1 MAENLPS
8 FVCVGGPKC
17 GTTSLYHYL
26 RGHPDVFLPA
36 QKELHYFAVPDLM
49 ERPNGPGMRSVL
61 AGIVKTEA
69 DYRKTYR
76 SSPASAVSGDISPSY
91 LTSPAAPQAI
101 KDLLGNPKIIIMLR
115 DPVDRMF
122 SQYMHLRRSARED
135 LEFEDALAAE
145 PARLAQG
152 WGDMWLYRN
161 GAYSADAVARY
172 FEMFGRDNVMVI
184 LATDMRADTRGVMK
198 QVMEFIGVDSSVEL
212 DLEGEFNKSGMP
224 KSRVIARMIDASPI
238 ATFAKRVIPRELG
251 ASIKRRIQEM
261 NTGPRLI
268 LSDDKR
274 KEYRAEFAEDTRKLE
289 ELIGRSTG
297 WLDQTA

>member
-1 MAENLPS
+1 MSENLPS

-26 RGHPDVFLPA
+26 RDHPEVFLPA
-36 QKELHYFAVPDLM
+36 QKELHFFSAPDLL

-61 AGIVKTEA
+61 ADIVSSEA
-69 DYRKTYR
+69 EYRKMFR
-76 SSPASAVSGDISPSY
+76 ASPKGAVSGDISPSY
-91 LTSPAAPQAI
+91 LTSTVAPQAI
-101 KDLLGNPKIIIMLR
+101 KDLLGSPKIIIMLR

-161 GAYSADAVARY
+161 GASSAEAVERY
-172 FEMFGRDNVMVI
+172 FDTFGKENVMVI
-184 LATDMRADTRGVMK
+184 LAPEMRADTRGVMK
-198 QVMEFIGVDSSVEL
+198 QVMDFIGVDSSVEL

-224 KSRVIARMIDASPI
+224 KSKVIARLIDASPL
-238 ATFAKRVIPRELG
+238 ATFAKRVIPRGIG

-268 LSDDKR
+268 LSQEKR
-274 KEYRAEFAEDTRKLE
+274 DEYRAEFAEDTRKLE
-289 ELIGRSTG
+289 ALIGRSTG